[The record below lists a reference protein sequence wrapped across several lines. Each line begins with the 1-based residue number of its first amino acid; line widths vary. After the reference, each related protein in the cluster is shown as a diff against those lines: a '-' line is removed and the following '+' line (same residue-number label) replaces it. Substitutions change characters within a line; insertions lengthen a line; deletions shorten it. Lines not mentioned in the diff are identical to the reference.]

1 MRITLIPLIFLLTAI
16 FFLSS
21 CNSVLAKE
29 NDIGQSQIHPAHP
42 LYFLKTVREN
52 IENAIALT
60 PRVKLI
66 RQLEFATRRL
76 REVKALVSNNRQ
88 DLIEPTLERY
98 WFHISKLPDKDIRD
112 EELSLRIKESL
123 VVHLQTLD
131 RLYPQLSSTGAKMAV
146 RSTLNR
152 LMGRLDIPN
161 FARLP
166 VCDFLAREAS
176 SSALNQSEQ
185 VILAIRSK
193 NCLKVKAI

>member
-1 MRITLIPLIFLLTAI
+1 MRILLIATLFLI
-16 FFLSS
+16 S
-21 CNSVLAKE
+21 CSSVLAKE

-52 IENAIALT
+52 IENAFALT

-76 REVKALVSNNRQ
+76 RETKALISHNRQ
-88 DLIEPTLERY
+88 DLIETTLERY

-112 EELSLRIKESL
+112 EELILRIKESL
-123 VVHLQTLD
+123 VVHLKTLD
-131 RLYPQLSSTGAKMAV
+131 IIYSGISDPGAKRAV
-146 RSTLNR
+146 RSALNR
-152 LMGRLDIPN
+152 IVDRADIPD

-166 VCDFLAREAS
+166 VCDFFAREAS

-185 VILAIRSK
+185 AILTIRAK